1 MSHLSHLVPLLRNKK
16 AATNSHHA
24 LSHLSHRVPLPS
36 GKRACARGL
45 ACATGDEWAFTRRCL
60 AVSA

>member
-16 AATNSHHA
+16 AVTNSHYA
-24 LSHLSHRVPLPS
+24 MSHLSHRLPRYRS
-36 GKRACARGL
+36 RMCAMDS
-45 ACATGDEWAFTRRCL
+45 AYATDGEWTFTRHSL